1 MVGQL
6 FSFNFSTRSDERI
19 IFSTIS
25 IAIRSTLIFQLERGI
40 GNGLL
45 LFVLSCIG
53 GCFNLC
59 DRLLG
64 FCDGI
69 RQEPSSENGCQNAEV
84 CLSREEEMVT
94 EVEPSDKLENDLV

>member
-1 MVGQL
+1 MKES
-6 FSFNFSTRSDERI
+6 SFLQI
-19 IFSTIS
+19 STI
-25 IAIRSTLIFQLERGI
+25 IRSTLIFQLERGI